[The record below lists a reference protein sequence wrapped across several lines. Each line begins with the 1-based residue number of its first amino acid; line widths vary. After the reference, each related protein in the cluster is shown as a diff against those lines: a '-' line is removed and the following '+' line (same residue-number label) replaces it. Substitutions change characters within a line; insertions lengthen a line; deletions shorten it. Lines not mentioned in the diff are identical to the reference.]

1 MVVLWSQ
8 HLQRMASQ
16 CKVQITNR
24 IMVPLW
30 SFGQYRLFRVFQIPT
45 IRSSYLRDL
54 TPRLQQSLFFGFH
67 CVTLATM
74 FVKKYILAS
83 YVGQCCL
90 RTVSTYYEWYRRWRW
105 GVRQEPVDRDL
116 WTCKVCIE
124 PPEYDGYQSEYKLTL
139 KESYMHI
146 PHELPSVG
154 GLSAPNHVVV
164 HTEYVEGSSFPVMS
178 PPSPRYVV
186 DSLVITKYRGKYQVS
201 SQGPDPDNEYVRDQA
216 AQLIPSD
223 VRFLC
228 IQYLHPQMKGSPI
241 ELTIPPG
248 MMMVGNQLLTPAFVL
263 RLLEHTVGTHY
274 GFMFD
279 LNYTLSIM
287 DSQIRMFNLSSTEFV
302 VLDETTYT
310 IVSQSKPTVEP
321 SMKDIEDES
330 GESTGIFPRTI
341 KDRPGLGPTV
351 PDRSNAE
358 EYESVVSIASEVS
371 EIDTK

>member
-1 MVVLWSQ
+1 MVCTFGAYYGFEDNHVQGTDSDERHRSLSQYEKNIQWIQDDTIDRLIVIRNNINIECVFYVSNPLMVVLWSQ

-16 CKVQITNR
+16 CRVQITNR
-24 IMVPLW
+24 IIVPLW
-30 SFGQYRLFRVFQIPT
+30 SFGQYGLFRVFQIPT

-74 FVKKYILAS
+74 FVKKHILS
-83 YVGQCCL
+83 LQISQYVL

-116 WTCKVCIE
+116 WTCKVCVE

-139 KESYMHI
+139 KESYM
-146 PHELPSVG
+146 
-154 GLSAPNHVVV
+154 
-164 HTEYVEGSSFPVMS
+164 PVMP

-186 DSLVITKYRGKYQVS
+186 DSLVITKYRGKYLVTHDHE
-201 SQGPDPDNEYVRDQA
+201 PDRVHECVRDQA

-274 GFMFD
+274 GFIFD
-279 LNYTLSIM
+279 LNYTLSVM
-287 DSQIRMFNLSSTEFV
+287 DSHIRMFNLCSTEFV

-310 IVSQSKPTVEP
+310 IVSQPKP
-321 SMKDIEDES
+321 SMD
-330 GESTGIFPRTI
+330 
-341 KDRPGLGPTV
+341 
-351 PDRSNAE
+351 
-358 EYESVVSIASEVS
+358 VVSIASDVS
-371 EIDTK
+371 EINTT